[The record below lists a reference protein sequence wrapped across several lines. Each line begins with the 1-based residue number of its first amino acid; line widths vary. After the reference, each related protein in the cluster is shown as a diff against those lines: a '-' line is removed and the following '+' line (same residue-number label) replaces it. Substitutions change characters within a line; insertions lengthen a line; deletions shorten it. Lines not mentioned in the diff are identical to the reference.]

1 MESCQVSA
9 VEMCSCQQQPHVD
22 HIKHMSFQICLSNV
36 SLRSVTCIIRTTT
49 LLDYGVACRM
59 V

>member
-9 VEMCSCQQQPHVD
+9 VDTCFCQQPHVD
-22 HIKHMSFQICLSNV
+22 HIKHMFSQICLSN
-36 SLRSVTCIIRTTT
+36 SALRSVTCIIRATT
-49 LLDYGVACRM
+49 LLDSGLACRM